1 MFQNLIKKDPSKYP
15 SRMGKNWDEDEVH
28 KLLQSIQNKK
38 PISDIAT
45 EHQRTSGAISSALRK
60 IAADYWFNDKKSIEE
75 ISEITSLSI
84 NEIEYTIKRR
94 TTKNVTEAKV
104 PYEKKEVI
112 ILLKDIQ
119 SKLSILIEKLQ

>member
-1 MFQNLIKKDPSKYP
+1 MTNKYP
-15 SRMGKNWDEDEVH
+15 SRVGKNWDEDEIH

-45 EHQRTSGAISSALRK
+45 EHQRTSGAISSELRK

-84 NEIEYTIKRR
+84 NEIEYTLKRR

>member
-1 MFQNLIKKDPSKYP
+1 
-15 SRMGKNWDEDEVH
+15 MGKNWDEDEVH

-45 EHQRTSGAISSALRK
+45 EHQRTHGAISSALRK

-75 ISEITSLSI
+75 IIEITNLSKYD
-84 NEIEYTIKRR
+84 IENAIKRR
-94 TTKNVTEAKV
+94 TTTKNVTEEKV

-112 ILLKDIQ
+112 ILLKDMQ
-119 SKLSILIEKLQ
+119 TKLSALIEKLQ

>member
-45 EHQRTSGAISSALRK
+45 EHQRTRGAISSALRK

-75 ISEITSLSI
+75 IIEITNLSKYD
-84 NEIEYTIKRR
+84 IENAIKRR
-94 TTKNVTEAKV
+94 TTTKNVTE
-104 PYEKKEVI
+104 EKKEVI

>member
-1 MFQNLIKKDPSKYP
+1 MFQNLTKKDPP
-15 SRMGKNWDEDEVH
+15 VICISRMGKNWDKDEVH

-38 PISDIAT
+38 TISDIAT
-45 EHQRTSGAISSALRK
+45 EHQRTNGAISSALRK

-75 ISEITSLSI
+75 IVEITNLSKFEI
-84 NEIEYTIKRR
+84 NNAIKRR
-94 TTKNVTEAKV
+94 TTTKV
-104 PYEKKEVI
+104 PYEKKEEVI